1 MNNENERTA
10 YIQQCGSISQTML
23 HKTSQTWRL
32 YAVWCYFYKVY
43 KQAKVISCSFEKEKQ
58 DCEYRSMRGA
68 SRVPYF
74 MSSPG
79 QWWAQMCSL
88 HDVMCHLKCLCFLYD
103 CAHTHTHT
111 QFPASWETKRKVS
124 RTLALQ
130 ATVVNGGPWWWR
142 SKRKKLTTLLIWPK
156 RQLAVGWQKL
166 GETVSGFTPLFLL
179 EPVSESF
186 A

>member
-103 CAHTHTHT
+103 CAHTHTHSF
-111 QFPASWETKRKVS
+111 QHLGKQKGKYLGLWLYK
-124 RTLALQ
+124 LQ
-130 ATVVNGGPWWWR
+130 LWMEDPGGGGARER
-142 SKRKKLTTLLIWPK
+142 S
-156 RQLAVGWQKL
+156 
-166 GETVSGFTPLFLL
+166 
-179 EPVSESF
+179 
-186 A
+186 